1 MANRKEPYFGKNVYL
16 APGAVVRGNV
26 TIGDN
31 SSVWFHAVV
40 RAENSDAVIGAD
52 TNIQDNCVLHV
63 DEDAGL
69 SIGDRVTV
77 GHGAILHGCTVKSD
91 TLIGMGAIILNHAE
105 IGSNCIIGAGTLV
118 TQNTV
123 VPDGSLVIGTPGK
136 VVRSV
141 TASEMENI
149 RQNAAQYV
157 KEAADYAEGRMD

>member
-40 RAENSDAVIGAD
+40 RAENSDPVIGKD

-123 VPDGSLVIGTPGK
+123 VPDGSLVIGNPGK

-141 TASEMENI
+141 TASEKENI

-157 KEAADYAEGRMD
+157 KEAADYAEGRVD